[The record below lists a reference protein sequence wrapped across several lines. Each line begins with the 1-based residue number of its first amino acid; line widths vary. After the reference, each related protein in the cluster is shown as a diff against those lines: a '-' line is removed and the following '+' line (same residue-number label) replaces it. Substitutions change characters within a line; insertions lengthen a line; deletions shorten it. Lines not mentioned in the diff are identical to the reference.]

1 MKNPNQRQARTLR
14 VLAWILTAAATSV
27 AWADTAGTPATPATT
42 TTTTTTTSTTETSTP
57 AGDVT
62 TLEQMNVSSVPID
75 QQILPTARPI
85 GSVMGDAESIL
96 DIPRSVTSVN
106 EEWMKERNIRDT
118 MDLGQFAPG
127 VYSPSEYGLA
137 AIPQIR
143 GELAEIYVDG
153 QTTKFNRNSILPS
166 FNGVEAIDIVKG
178 PGSAV
183 YGPQSDAAGGYVNLV
198 MKTPYFDATHGE
210 VEVNWE
216 GWSSG
221 HSYSNPEFQLDIGGP
236 ISSTLAYRI
245 SYLSRYG
252 DGYYQFSKNDTQDL
266 YTALDWVPNKAFKVE
281 FWAQY
286 YFDRETSSPG
296 FNRVTQNLLDN
307 GIYIAGPANTLG
319 LFGQTFEQGP
329 YFFTLNPATAYTVK
343 LQPYQ
348 ILSSPYDFVHS
359 DKFQTQLK
367 ATDQLTSHSSLV
379 NLLYFEDETERQR
392 SLYGYDNYVPLSW
405 RLSDR
410 LEYHDEFDI
419 GSIKNQ
425 LITGLDAHRDRLDS
439 YEDFSE
445 EPISPYDL
453 KASPYTWVLPGY
465 FQTGTVGGF
474 QAPGAFGFS
483 GSSFTDTGSQDSDTT
498 YAGAFLQD
506 SVAFTDKLS
515 GVVGIRGDYIN
526 GSAASP
532 PFVNHP
538 EGYQYLATGTA
549 FDPSYFFSLV
559 YKFTT
564 TTSVYATY
572 DRVDSAA
579 GSANFAGLNGSGG
592 NSGLVTS
599 LKTTNK
605 LYEVGLKESLF
616 HDTLYASLA
625 LFQQDRRDPVAPPQ
639 IGPAQLNKDQG
650 VEFEAV
656 YQPSK
661 AWSFN
666 ANVTYQD
673 GTLFGTFFYEQTGS
687 YLDFYPVGYIV
698 DGKSGTG
705 KGSPDYSGYA
715 PPNGKIRS
723 PGVPQLMGNAYV
735 KYDFADHWSIGAG
748 PMYQG
753 HMDANDEGSLIIRAQ
768 TEWDGFVKFH
778 TKRYSVQV
786 SVKNFTNARLYDPID
801 VTFAGNDEIMP
812 RPPITASLT
821 LRYYF

>member
-1 MKNPNQRQARTLR
+1 
-14 VLAWILTAAATSV
+14 
-27 AWADTAGTPATPATT
+27 
-42 TTTTTTTSTTETSTP
+42 
-57 AGDVT
+57 VT
-62 TLEQMNVSSVPID
+62 TLEAVNVSGVPID

-85 GSVMGDAESIL
+85 GSVMGDSESIL

-198 MKTPYFDATHGE
+198 MKSPYFDGTHGE
-210 VEVNWE
+210 VELNWE
-216 GWSSG
+216 GWTSG
-221 HSYSNPEFQLDIGGP
+221 HSYSNPEFQLDVGGP
-236 ISSTLAYRI
+236 VSNDLAYRV

-252 DGYYQFSKNDTQDL
+252 DGYYQFSKNETQDV
-266 YTALDWVPNKAFKVE
+266 YTALTWVPSKVVKVE
-281 FWAQY
+281 WWAQY
-286 YFDRETSSPG
+286 YYDRETSSPG

-319 LFGQTFEQGP
+319 LFGQTFQQGP

-343 LQPYQ
+343 LQPYEV
-348 ILSSPYDFVHS
+348 LTSPYDFVHS

-367 ATDQLTSHSSLV
+367 ASDQLTPSASLV
-379 NLLYFEDETERQR
+379 NLIYFEDETERQR

-410 LEYHDEFDI
+410 LELHDEFSI
-419 GSIKNQ
+419 GKIQNTV
-425 LITGLDAHRDRLDS
+425 ITGLDAHRDRLDS

-498 YAGAFLQD
+498 DLAAFFQD
-506 SVAFTDKLS
+506 SIAFTDKLS
-515 GVVGIRGDYIN
+515 AVVGIRGDYIN

-532 PFVNHP
+532 PFVQHN

-549 FDPSYFFSLV
+549 FDPSYFLSLV
-559 YKFTT
+559 FKVTP

-572 DRVDSAA
+572 DRVESIA

-599 LKTTNK
+599 LKTANK
-605 LYEVGLKESLF
+605 LYEVGIKQSLL
-616 HDTLYASLA
+616 HNELYAALA

-639 IGPAQLNKDQG
+639 IGPASLNKDQG

-661 AWSFN
+661 HWSFN

-673 GTLFGTFFYEQTGS
+673 GTLYQTFFYEQTGS

-705 KGSPDYSGYA
+705 KGSPDYSGYSS
-715 PPNGKIRS
+715 PDGKIRS

-735 KYDFADHWSIGAG
+735 KYDFLDHWSIGMG
-748 PMYQG
+748 PMFQG
-753 HMDANDEGSLIIRAQ
+753 HMNANDEGTLIIRSQ
-768 TEWDGFVKFH
+768 TEWDGFVKFN